1 MTVLDLCE
9 ECHRLHRASP
19 IDVPLTVCRAPPACG
34 RVGRTPYPRSCPAGL
49 RSPSCRF
56 SVAAECMGA
65 PVHAMERTDCEFDPP
80 DALRSLRTPST
91 FRAVL
96 DS

>member
-1 MTVLDLCE
+1 MTVLDLCDG
-9 ECHRLHRASP
+9 CHRLDRGP
-19 IDVPLTVCRAPPACG
+19 PPVLPLPVFRAPLSFG
-34 RVGRTPYPRSCPAGL
+34 WGGRTPYHRSCPAGL

-56 SVAAECMGA
+56 SVAAECMDA

-80 DALRSLRTPST
+80 GALRSLRTPSM

-96 DS
+96 GS